1 MADPKE
7 PKKETVRITLPPLPE
22 NQPPATGGGGR
33 DTARINLP
41 TRPPSNDPAPRPP
54 AAPPPGSTTPGPP
67 APPRPPLAQ
76 TPLPPAPAKRVE
88 PPPFSRPAPPPPASG
103 GPAFGTVAS
112 PPSSTPKAPTP
123 VAPALATA
131 PPLPGPKKET
141 ARIAV
146 FGAPQAKAAP
156 SVEMKKTQPIITMPA
171 TASQNAPL
179 TVAPTTTES
188 IGDEIPMAFCWALLG
203 VSAVILIIQ
212 IWNYF
217 I

>member
-1 MADPKE
+1 VP
-7 PKKETVRITLPPLPE
+7 
-22 NQPPATGGGGR
+22 
-33 DTARINLP
+33 
-41 TRPPSNDPAPRPP
+41 
-54 AAPPPGSTTPGPP
+54 
-67 APPRPPLAQ
+67 
-76 TPLPPAPAKRVE
+76 
-88 PPPFSRPAPPPPASG
+88 
-103 GPAFGTVAS
+103 S
-112 PPSSTPKAPTP
+112 PPSSAFKAPTP
-123 VAPALATA
+123 VPPAPATA

-146 FGAPQAKAAP
+146 LPASAAKAAP

-171 TASQNAPL
+171 TASQSAPL
-179 TVAPTTTES
+179 TLAPTTTES

>member
-7 PKKETVRITLPPLPE
+7 PKKETVRITLPPLPP
-22 NQPPATGGGGR
+22 NQPPATGGGDRG

-41 TRPPSNDPAPRPP
+41 TRPPSNDAAPRPP
-54 AAPPPGSTTPGPP
+54 AAPPPGSTTPGSP

-88 PPPFSRPAPPPPASG
+88 PPPFSRPAPPPPPSG
-103 GPAFGTVAS
+103 GSAPGAVAS
-112 PPSSTPKAPTP
+112 PPSAPKALTP
-123 VAPALATA
+123 IAPALATA

-141 ARIAV
+141 ARIA
-146 FGAPQAKAAP
+146 A
-156 SVEMKKTQPIITMPA
+156 VEMKKTQPIITMPA

-188 IGDEIPMAFCWALLG
+188 IGHEIPMAFCWALLG